1 MAALAGPPVL
11 DVALQLE
18 IENLFARYVHCIDE
32 DRLEDWPGFFAA
44 DGRYQITT
52 AENHERALPIGIFF
66 ASSRG
71 MLEDRVSALREANIY
86 EPQRYRHSVS
96 SILVTANAG
105 GVIGVRANFQVIRV
119 MHDGAMELF
128 ATGRYLDKVV
138 GRGAAMKF
146 AERLVLLDNK
156 RIDTLLAIPI

>member
-1 MAALAGPPVL
+1 MDLT
-11 DVALQLE
+11 LQLE
-18 IENLFARYVHCIDE
+18 IENLYSRYVHCIDE
-32 DRLEDWPGFFAA
+32 DRLEDWPGFFAE

-52 AENHERALPIGIFF
+52 AENHERSLPIGIFF

-71 MLEDRVSALREANIY
+71 MLQDRVSALREANIY

-96 SILVTANAG
+96 SILVTANDG
-105 GVIGVRANFQVIRV
+105 GIVRAQANVQVIRC

-128 ATGRYLDKVV
+128 ATGRYLDRIA
-138 GRGAAMKF
+138 GRGAGMKF
-146 AERLVLLDNK
+146 AERLVILDNK